1 MSRVRHWNGSQFT
14 DRENAGALELTR
26 EQIEKLEAQAKAV
39 SPRFTLVVSTRF
51 PIVFVRY
58 GDLGDDSGALYRIS
72 RYTVASFN
80 DLQEAVKIALEEIM
94 AEVVVR

>member
-26 EQIEKLEAQAKAV
+26 EQVEKLEAQVKAV
-39 SPRFTLVVSTRF
+39 SPYFALVVSMKV
-51 PIVFVRY
+51 PFVLVTYGELDYRPSARY
-58 GDLGDDSGALYRIS
+58 LIS